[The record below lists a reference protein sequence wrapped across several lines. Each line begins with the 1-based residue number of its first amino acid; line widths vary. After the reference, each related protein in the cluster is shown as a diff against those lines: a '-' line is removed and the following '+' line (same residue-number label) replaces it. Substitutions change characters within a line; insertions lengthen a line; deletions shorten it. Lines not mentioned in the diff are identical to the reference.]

1 MPKLLYSNETHGCGA
16 TIKLDSQETCMVSC
30 AQSGVLVKSYR
41 GRFGQ
46 FWINFCGSVLYNER
60 IVSKAAET
68 AMALEILFPVSL
80 LPVKFE
86 NHVLNAFA
94 NAIWQCSTATEVSR
108 VVHQAANPE
117 ESSISGEN
125 IHFQGNRGSITFG
138 DKKPTINLFEGAD
151 GLTVMHGNAY
161 LWVDDLVRFAEDKL
175 APQRLKD
182 DAAIVRRWLGNQRG
196 ALTPDQREKFAQG
209 FVQYLREGRA
219 PSPALQESFN
229 YFKAMP
235 SAFNYNIPLDDTI
248 RGVMA
253 RLLAV

>member
-1 MPKLLYSNETHGCGA
+1 
-16 TIKLDSQETCMVSC
+16 
-30 AQSGVLVKSYR
+30 
-41 GRFGQ
+41 
-46 FWINFCGSVLYNER
+46 
-60 IVSKAAET
+60 
-68 AMALEILFPVSL
+68 MALDILFPVSL

-86 NHVLNAFA
+86 NHVLSAFA

-108 VVHQAANPE
+108 VVHQAANAQ

-125 IHFQGNRGSITFG
+125 IHFQGNRGSITF
-138 DKKPTINLFEGAD
+138 DEKKPTINLFEGAD

-161 LWVDDLVRFAEDKL
+161 LWVDDLVRFAEEKL

-182 DAAIVRRWLGNQRG
+182 DAAIVRGWLGNQRG

-235 SAFNYNIPLDDTI
+235 SAFDYNIPLDDKI